1 MLRQKICGRFVG
13 KGDICCGCSPGQ
25 LTKSRRGKAALAVV
39 PAEYALLHVRK
50 AYATPC
56 FYADHGWHPGL
67 RNQVGPDPEQD
78 PIEQVE
84 RTPQVRSEII

>member
-39 PAEYALLHVRK
+39 PVGYALLHVRK

-56 FYADHGWHPGL
+56 FHATHVVGIQVCAIRSARVQSKIQLIKSKEHL
-67 RNQVGPDPEQD
+67 R
-78 PIEQVE
+78 
-84 RTPQVRSEII
+84 